1 MLFSQIYW
9 YVAKILIFY
18 FQEFNLALWQC
29 YGRYLRHFGDNDM
42 EEILEVSEFKRIFF
56 PAGFSAEDAGFTVR
70 TIFKGTMVFF
80 DIIYFQNYSFQL
92 GCLMPKFLYTYFE
105 IYFQF
110 RALMG
115 RTICAYQS
123 VKMTDSKLQNTES
136 VEKCIKLLNFLRIM
150 TQVILPKESLCWLVF
165 NGECFRNIIF

>member
-1 MLFSQIYW
+1 
-9 YVAKILIFY
+9 
-18 FQEFNLALWQC
+18 
-29 YGRYLRHFGDNDM
+29 M

-70 TIFKGTMVFF
+70 TIYKISKGTMVFF

-92 GCLMPKFLYTYFE
+92 GCLLPKFLYSTLKST
-105 IYFQF
+105 FQF